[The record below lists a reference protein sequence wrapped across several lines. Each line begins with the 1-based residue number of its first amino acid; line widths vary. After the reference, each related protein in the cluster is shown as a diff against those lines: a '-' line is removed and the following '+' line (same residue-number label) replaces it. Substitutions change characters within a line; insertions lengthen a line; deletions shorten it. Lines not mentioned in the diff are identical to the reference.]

1 MPEKCPRCGGPAW
14 VSVQEPEGALLRKVP
29 GVSRPCPCH
38 HIQGRAYTDEEKRA
52 VLDRLYAAWCRV
64 PAQRLGQLIVNAIG
78 IRVPVPE
85 IFYREDEDVALDVE
99 QFVKEHVR

>member
-1 MPEKCPRCGGPAW
+1 VSAVPEKCPRCGGPAW
-14 VSVQEPEGALLRKVP
+14 VSVQEPEGALLREVP

-64 PAQRLGQLIVNAIG
+64 PALRLGQLLINANG
-78 IRVPVPE
+78 E
-85 IFYREDEDVALDVE
+85 IFYREDEVLARQVE
-99 QFVKEHVR
+99 SFAKEHGK